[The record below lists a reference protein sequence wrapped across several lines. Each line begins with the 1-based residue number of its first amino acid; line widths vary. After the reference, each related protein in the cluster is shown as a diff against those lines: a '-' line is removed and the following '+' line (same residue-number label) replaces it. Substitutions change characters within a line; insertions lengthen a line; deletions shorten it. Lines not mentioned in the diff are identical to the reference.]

1 MVDYSGSFSGSF
13 TGSILAT
20 NGVISSSAQVIGS
33 LPIGV
38 ISGSSQISGDDLT
51 IDYYNLTNLP
61 LTITPFQANSIL
73 ANNALRDNFASN
85 VKVRLNAENVLSGSL
100 KEQLPVGTISSS
112 LQLISEFDDRYG
124 NELNDGLVSG
134 SAQITLLDTD
144 RTGFDTGDVPE
155 GSNLYYTNQR
165 VKSLLD
171 TEGVVS
177 SSAQLS
183 DTFLEVVGDGVI
195 SSSAQVILVDTN
207 MSGFDTGDIPEGSN
221 LYYTDAR
228 VRQILNTDNV
238 VSSSAQITSV
248 ITDNYMSA
256 SIAASGFGD
265 VPDGTISSSAQIT
278 ALGFS
283 TTDNDSQTL
292 TIAGQTLSI
301 SNGNSVILPD
311 GGGGAGGSSI
321 WNTGSQ
327 DPNTYEWLQ
336 TSNNLKVTGSFD
348 IKGALTV
355 NGKAVFI
362 QSQSS
367 DDGLALEVQGRM
379 RVLEEQIGNYIA
391 SASIQIGNSSDT
403 IDCGGFF

>member
-1 MVDYSGSFSGSF
+1 MADYSGSFSGSF
-13 TGSILAT
+13 TGSLLAT

-38 ISGSSQISGDDLT
+38 ISGSSQIDTNSLSF
-51 IDYYNLTNLP
+51 DYYNLTNLP
-61 LTITPFQANSIL
+61 VTITPFQANSIL

-100 KEQLPVGTISSS
+100 KEQLPAGTISSS
-112 LQLISEFDDRYG
+112 LQLTSEFDERYG

-171 TEGVVS
+171 TEGVIS
-177 SSAQLS
+177 SSAQLT
-183 DTFLEVVGDGVI
+183 DTFLEVNGDGVI

-238 VSSSAQITSV
+238 VSSSA
-248 ITDNYMSA
+248 
-256 SIAASGFGD
+256 
-265 VPDGTISSSAQIT
+265 
-278 ALGFS
+278 L
-283 TTDNDSQTL
+283 
-292 TIAGQTLSI
+292 
-301 SNGNSVILPD
+301 
-311 GGGGAGGSSI
+311 
-321 WNTGSQ
+321 
-327 DPNTYEWLQ
+327 
-336 TSNNLKVTGSFD
+336 
-348 IKGALTV
+348 
-355 NGKAVFI
+355 
-362 QSQSS
+362 
-367 DDGLALEVQGRM
+367 
-379 RVLEEQIGNYIA
+379 
-391 SASIQIGNSSDT
+391 
-403 IDCGGFF
+403 

>member
-1 MVDYSGSFSGSF
+1 MADYSGSFSGSF
-13 TGSILAT
+13 TGSLLAT

-38 ISGSSQISGDDLT
+38 ISGSSQIDTNSLSF
-51 IDYYNLTNLP
+51 DYYNLTNLP
-61 LTITPFQANSIL
+61 VTITPFQANSIL

-100 KEQLPVGTISSS
+100 KEQLPAGTISSS
-112 LQLISEFDDRYG
+112 LQLTSEFDERYG

-171 TEGVVS
+171 TEGVIS
-177 SSAQLS
+177 SSAQLT
-183 DTFLEVVGDGVI
+183 DTFLEVNGDGVI

-248 ITDNYMSA
+248 VTDNYMSA

-265 VPDGTISSSAQIT
+265 LPDGTISSSAQISE
-278 ALGFS
+278 LGYITS
-283 TTDNDSQTL
+283 QTDSQTL
-292 TIAGQTLSI
+292 SIAGQTLSI

-311 GGGGAGGSSI
+311 AGGAGGGSSI

-327 DPNTYEWLQ
+327 DPSTYEWLQ

-348 IKGALTV
+348 IKGDLTV
-355 NGKAVFI
+355 NGQSVFI
-362 QSQSS
+362 QTSAS
-367 DDGLALEVQGRM
+367 DAGAAVVVEGRLKI
-379 RVLEEQIGNYIA
+379 LEEQIGSYIA
-391 SASIQIGNSSDT
+391 SASIQLGNSRDT